1 MLTFVLG
8 ACLAVLLLACGA
20 LLSPLFQGHW
30 EQRALEL
37 RARAVQDETWTVSKL
52 HPLERT
58 RPHAMR
64 VHFACGPHGK
74 RVPFVGYGALRR
86 AVLHAETMNELYC
99 SDREFP

>member
-1 MLTFVLG
+1 MLIFILG

-20 LLSPLFQGHW
+20 LVSPIFQKHW

-37 RARAVQDETWTVSKL
+37 RSRSGQGDPWTVSKI

-64 VHFACGPHGK
+64 VHFACGPCGR

-86 AVLHAETMNELYC
+86 AVLYAETMNELYC
-99 SDREFP
+99 SDR